1 VNSALVFHDMPHQ
14 SPLPTSGRDYS
25 WVDRLL
31 APADE
36 ALKTL
41 FTAAH
46 SVRPYPAELAP
57 ENLALPEQR
66 RRAAGLMRV
75 NHAGEIAA
83 QALYRG
89 HALVCESPQTRDAML
104 AAGRE
109 ENDHLAWCA
118 RRIEELEG
126 HTSVLNPLWYAG
138 SFLIGVF
145 AGLAGDR
152 ASLGFVGETERQVVA
167 HLQGHLHRLPAAD
180 ARSRAI
186 LQQMSS
192 DEARHGHEAMSAGG
206 ATLPAPVPALMR
218 VTASVMTAITR
229 WI

>member
-1 VNSALVFHDMPHQ
+1 MPPH
-14 SPLPTSGRDYS
+14 PRTVTSGRDYS

-31 APADE
+31 CPADE

-41 FTAAH
+41 FTPARSA
-46 SVRPYPAELAP
+46 RPYPAESAP
-57 ENLALPEQR
+57 ENLTVPEQR
-66 RRAAGLMRV
+66 HHAAGLMRV

-89 HALVCESPQTRDAML
+89 HALVSESPQTCEAML

-118 RRIEELEG
+118 RRIEELDG
-126 HTSVLNPLWYAG
+126 HTSALNPLWYAG
-138 SFLIGVF
+138 SFFIGAL

-152 ASLGFVGETERQVVA
+152 VSLGFVGETERQVVA
-167 HLQGHLHRLPAAD
+167 HLQGHLHRLPAED
-180 ARSRAI
+180 TRSRAI
-186 LQQMSS
+186 IQQMSS
-192 DEARHGHEAMSAGG
+192 DEARHGHEAMSAGA
-206 ATLPAPVPALMR
+206 ATLPVPVPALMR
-218 VTASVMTAITR
+218 VTASVMTAISR